1 MADDRP
7 PPDRPDAPAPPSGPA
22 LPDAAASAAGPA
34 PSAKPRRVDW
44 SIVFFVS
51 LCLASGAASWWL
63 YGAGAVAEEARVA
76 AWTVVGVV
84 PQLTLGILVAAFAQ
98 VVVPREKVG
107 RLLGEQSGLK
117 GLTLATLFGIVM
129 PGGPF
134 ASFPLV
140 YALARSGADMGAL
153 IAFLVAWAT
162 VSLSRLLIW
171 EIPFMGFDF
180 GVLRFVSSL
189 PLPLLAGLFAR
200 MICRAY
206 PGLRLKPGPED

>member
-1 MADDRP
+1 MADHRP
-7 PPDRPDAPAPPSGPA
+7 PPDPRDAAPNGEAPAGASP
-22 LPDAAASAAGPA
+22 AAAP
-34 PSAKPRRVDW
+34 PKKRRIDW
-44 SIVFFVS
+44 SIVFFVA
-51 LCLASGAASWWL
+51 LCLASGVASWWI
-63 YGAGAVAEEARVA
+63 YGPGAVASEARDA
-76 AWTVVGVV
+76 AWTVAGVV

-98 VVVPREKVG
+98 VVVPRDKVG

-117 GLTLATLFGIVM
+117 GLTLATVFGIVM

-171 EIPFMGFDF
+171 EIPFMGLDF

-200 MICRAY
+200 IICRAW
-206 PGLRLKPGPED
+206 PTLRLKPDPEG

>member
-1 MADDRP
+1 MADHRP
-7 PPDRPDAPAPPSGPA
+7 PPDPRDA
-22 LPDAAASAAGPA
+22 A
-34 PSAKPRRVDW
+34 PSAEGRADARPAAPPPKKRRIDW
-44 SIVFFVS
+44 SIVFFVT
-51 LCLASGAASWWL
+51 LCLASGVASWWI
-63 YGAGAVAEEARVA
+63 YGPGAVAAEARDA
-76 AWTVVGVV
+76 AWTVAGVV

-98 VVVPREKVG
+98 VVVPRDKVG

-117 GLTLATLFGIVM
+117 GLTLATVFGIVM

-171 EIPFMGFDF
+171 EIPFMGLDF

-189 PLPLLAGLFAR
+189 PLPLLAGLLAR
-200 MICRAY
+200 VICRAW
-206 PGLRLKPGPED
+206 PALRLKPDPEG

>member
-1 MADDRP
+1 MADDRT
-7 PPDRPDAPAPPSGPA
+7 RPERSDPTAPGPGSTAQPAATTAAPA
-22 LPDAAASAAGPA
+22 
-34 PSAKPRRVDW
+34 AKRSRIDW
-44 SIVFFVS
+44 SIVLFLS
-51 LCLASGAASWWL
+51 LCLASGGASWWL
-63 YGAGAVAEEARVA
+63 YGSSVVAAEARDA
-76 AWTVVGVV
+76 AWTVAGVV

-98 VVVPREKVG
+98 VVVPRDKVG

-162 VSLSRLLIW
+162 ISLSRLLIW

-180 GVLRFVSSL
+180 GMLRFVSSL
-189 PLPLLAGLFAR
+189 PRPRLAGRFAPI
-200 MICRAY
+200 ICRAY
-206 PGLRLKPGPED
+206 PGLRLKPDPEG